1 MSAIDRF
8 LEDVTHRIA
17 PGLPGVSRLEADLR
31 THLRERVTAGEE
43 ESAAVARMGDPAEVV
58 TGFLEATAPPLAT
71 SGQRLGGFL
80 FDVGLGA
87 VAIAA
92 VGALAAWILAPD
104 MAVDASGAPLPL
116 GASGRPAWLAG
127 RAAAAAPGM
136 PPAVAVGFAACAILL
151 FLAAILYFPV
161 FETLFGQTAGKRL
174 FGTVVAK
181 DTGERAG
188 FGPAVLRRI
197 PFLFDIWPFD
207 AAFLL
212 FTGRRQRAFDLV
224 AKTIVIRAEGRH
236 PERPWLFVGL
246 AWLVAAA
253 LALLAAFAGG
263 AFDA

>member
-1 MSAIDRF
+1 MTTTERF
-8 LEDVTHRIA
+8 LEDVVHRIA
-17 PGLPGVSRLEADLR
+17 PGMPGVARLESDLR
-31 THLRERVTAGEE
+31 THLRQRVEAGEE

-58 TGFLEATAPPLAT
+58 TGFLESTVPPLAT
-71 SGQRLGGFL
+71 PGQRLGGFL
-80 FDVGLGA
+80 FDLGLGA

-104 MAVDASGAPLPL
+104 VAVDAPGAPPL
-116 GASGRPAWLAG
+116 GASGRSAWLAG
-127 RAAAAAPGM
+127 RAAAAAPGI
-136 PPAVAVGFAACAILL
+136 PPALGVGLAACAILL

-174 FGTVVAK
+174 FGSVVAR

-212 FTGRRQRAFDLV
+212 FTSRRQRAFDLV

-236 PERPWLFVGL
+236 PERPWLYVAL
-246 AWLVAAA
+246 LWVVAAA